1 MDLSESELEAT
12 LKMHNCYSKCY
23 HCGKNEQHYCEKCF
37 QELIAENLRLQTNF
51 NSTENEHNLLYKILL
66 LIYELEAQS
75 ESKKAVGYEVREFLH
90 KFHKL
95 YNKYRAENLIKQNK
109 EREWDGKRLY
119 SRIYIIWGKIQW
131 F

>member
-1 MDLSESELEAT
+1 MDLSKSELEAT
-12 LKMHNCYSKCY
+12 LKMHNCYSNCY
-23 HCGKNEQHYCEKCF
+23 HCGKNEQHYCEECYQK
-37 QELIAENLRLQTNF
+37 LIAENLRLQTNF

-109 EREWDGKRLY
+109 VKEEICKKR
-119 SRIYIIWGKIQW
+119 KKKKKK
-131 F
+131 